1 MPLLFIGIP
10 LLAVIFVNIGPRHWI
25 SKQHA
30 FYTVFVT
37 AVAQMALAVYAGI
50 TVGAGSVS
58 SVRFMEKLSIDLM
71 SAVVLFTIGLIALG
85 SLLVSRDTLNE
96 SRFSFFNLLLLIVT
110 GMNGLVMVTD
120 VFTVYVFVEAV
131 SIASFVLIAIHK
143 KSYELEGAF
152 KYYMLS
158 AIATILMLTG
168 IGLLFL
174 SVGDTSFSAVS
185 AYVSAQSGKIG
196 LSLAL
201 AFILFTSGL
210 LIKSGA
216 VPFHTWV
223 PDAYGAAPAAVSVLL
238 SGIVTKVSG
247 VYVLMRVYRDV
258 FLSNPAI
265 GNVLLALGIA
275 SVVIGA
281 LAAIGQDDIKRMLA
295 YSSVSQIGYI
305 LLGVATGSPLGFAG
319 ALFHFFN
326 HATFKSLL
334 FVNAAAIRA
343 QTGERAMSK
352 MGGLAAR
359 MPVTGVTS
367 IIAFLSTAGIPPLSG
382 FWSKLLIIMALW
394 RVSPILAM
402 IALAAS
408 ILTLTYF
415 LIMQKKVFFGKPVGA
430 MAEATEAGREIV
442 AAEVVLAAVN
452 ILAGLGFP
460 LLLIYLQN
468 LGLL

>member
-10 LLAVIFVNIGPRHWI
+10 LLAVIVINIGPRHWI

-30 FYTVFVT
+30 FYTALIA
-37 AVAQMALAVYAGI
+37 AVAQMALAAYVGVLA
-50 TVGAGSVS
+50 GAGSVS
-58 SVRFMEKLSIDLM
+58 NIRFMERLSVDLM
-71 SAVVLFTIGLIALG
+71 SAVVLFAVGLVALV
-85 SLLVSRDTLNE
+85 SLLVSRGTLNE
-96 SRFSFFNLLLLIVT
+96 SRFSFFNLLLLIMT
-110 GMNGLVMVTD
+110 GMNGLSMVTD

-131 SIASFVLIAIHK
+131 SAASFILIAIHK

-174 SVGDTSFSAVS
+174 TVGSTDFAGIAAFV
-185 AYVSAQSGKIG
+185 AAQAGHIG
-196 LSLAL
+196 LAPAA
-201 AFILFTSGL
+201 AFVLFTAGL

-238 SGIVTKVSG
+238 AGIVTKVSG
-247 VYVLMRVYRDV
+247 VYVLMRVFRDV
-258 FLSNPAI
+258 FLSNPAV
-265 GNVLLALGIA
+265 GNVLLVLGMA
-275 SVVIGA
+275 SVLIGA

-295 YSSVSQIGYI
+295 YSSISQIGYI
-305 LLGVATGSPLGFAG
+305 LLGVATGSPLGYAG
-319 ALFHFFN
+319 ALLHFFN
-326 HATFKSLL
+326 HATFKGLL
-334 FVNAAAIRA
+334 FVDAAAIRT

-352 MGGLAAR
+352 MGGLATR

-382 FWSKLLIIMALW
+382 FWSKLLIVMAVW
-394 RVSPILAM
+394 RVSPALALA
-402 IALAAS
+402 ALAAS

-415 LIMQKKVFFGKPVGA
+415 LIMQKKVFFGKPEGA
-430 MAEATEAGREIV
+430 MADATEAGRWTV
-442 AAEVVLAAVN
+442 TAEVLLAAVN
-452 ILAGLGFP
+452 VSVGLLFP
-460 LLLIYLQN
+460 LVLTYLQN

>member
-10 LLAVIFVNIGPRHWI
+10 LLAVIVINIGPRHWI

-30 FYTVFVT
+30 FYTALIA
-37 AVAQMALAVYAGI
+37 AVAQMALAAYVGVLA
-50 TVGAGSVS
+50 GAGSVS
-58 SVRFMEKLSIDLM
+58 NIRFMERLSVDLM
-71 SAVVLFTIGLIALG
+71 SAVTLFTIGLIALV
-85 SLLVSRDTLNE
+85 SLLVSRESLTQ
-96 SRFSFFNLLLLIVT
+96 SRFSFFNLLLLIMA
-110 GMNGLVMVTD
+110 GMNGISLVTD
-120 VFTVYVFVEAV
+120 VFSLYVFVEAV
-131 SIASFVLIAIHK
+131 SAASFILIAIHK

-174 SVGDTSFSAVS
+174 STGGTGFESIA
-185 AYVSAQSGKIG
+185 AYVAAQGGKPG
-196 LSLAL
+196 VALVL
-201 AFILFTSGL
+201 AFVVFTAGL
-210 LIKSGA
+210 LIKSGV

-223 PDAYGAAPAAVSVLL
+223 PDAYGAAPSPVSVLL
-238 SGIVTKVSG
+238 GGIVTKVSG
-247 VYVLMRVYRDV
+247 VYVLMRVFRDV
-258 FLSNPAI
+258 FLCSPAL
-265 GNVLLALGIA
+265 GNVLLALGMA
-275 SVVIGA
+275 SVLIGA

-295 YSSVSQIGYI
+295 YSSISQIGYI

-326 HATFKSLL
+326 HATFKGLL
-334 FVNAAAIRA
+334 FVDAAAIRA
-343 QTGERAMSK
+343 RTGERAMSK

-382 FWSKLLIIMALW
+382 FWSKLLIVMALW
-394 RVSPILAM
+394 RVSPALAM
-402 IALAAS
+402 GALAAS

-415 LIMQKKVFFGKPVGA
+415 LVMQKKVFFGKAEGA
-430 MAEATEAGREIV
+430 MAEATEAGRWTV
-442 AAEVVLAAVN
+442 TAEVLLAAVN
-452 ILAGLGFP
+452 VVAGLLFP
-460 LLLIYLQN
+460 LLLTYLQS